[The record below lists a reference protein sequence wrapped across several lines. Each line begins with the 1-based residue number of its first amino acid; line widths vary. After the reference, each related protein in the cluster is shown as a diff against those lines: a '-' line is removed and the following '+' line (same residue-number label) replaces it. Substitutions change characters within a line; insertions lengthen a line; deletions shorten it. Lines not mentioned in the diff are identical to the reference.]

1 MTFSKLAFAIVT
13 LVSSF
18 ALADAPKAPAASMP
32 TAPDELVAAGKAMAG
47 TWNCKGNLTGMDGKP
62 VPMNGTYKNVVELDK
77 FWVHGTFTAKMDPK
91 FTFQSEEYTTYDAGT
106 KMWKRVW
113 VSNDG
118 GMMWGTA
125 KADPTKQDWEMTTE
139 GPHGQGM
146 IRDHVDTSDVKTGV
160 KRKLEASVDKGKT
173 WMQVYDMVCKK

>member
-1 MTFSKLAFAIVT
+1 MPFSKLAFATVT

-18 ALADAPKAPAASMP
+18 ALAGDPKAAAMP
-32 TAPDELVAAGKAMAG
+32 SAPDELVTAGKAMAG
-47 TWNCKGNLTGMDGKP
+47 TWSCRGNLTGMDGKP

-77 FWVHGTFTAKMDPK
+77 FWVHGTFTAKLASMS
-91 FTFQSEEYTTYDAGT
+91 FQSEEYTTYDPGT
-106 KMWKRVW
+106 KLWKRVW

-125 KADPTKQDWEMTTE
+125 KADPTKQDWEMTTD

-146 IRDHVDTSDVKTGV
+146 IRDHVDTSDMKTGV

-173 WMQVYDMVCKK
+173 WMAVYDMVCKK

>member
-1 MTFSKLAFAIVT
+1 MKLAFATIT
-13 LVSSF
+13 LVSSL
-18 ALADAPKAPAASMP
+18 ALAGG
-32 TAPDELVAAGKAMAG
+32 APDELVTAGKAMAG
-47 TWNCKGNLTGMDGKP
+47 TWSCKGNLTGMDGKP

-77 FWVHGTFTAKMDPK
+77 FWVHGTFTAKLASMS
-91 FTFQSEEYTTYDAGT
+91 FQSEEYTTYDPGT

-125 KADPTKQDWEMTTE
+125 KADPTKQDWEMTTD

-146 IRDHVDTSDVKTGV
+146 IRDHVDTSDVKAGV

-173 WMQVYDMVCKK
+173 WMTVYDMVCKK